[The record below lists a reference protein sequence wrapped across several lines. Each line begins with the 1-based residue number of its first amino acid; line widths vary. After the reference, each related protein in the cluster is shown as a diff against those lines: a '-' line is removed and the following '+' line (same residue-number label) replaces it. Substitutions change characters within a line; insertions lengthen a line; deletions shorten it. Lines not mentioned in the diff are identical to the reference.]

1 MAETLAVPNKRSP
14 VLIGGSI
21 VLVISFLLLVAFGA
35 YLASKGKLFESS
47 ITTDAMLFADVP
59 GRIGIDGKLQVE
71 GPAPIPVAAGEH
83 TITFFDGAGKSS
95 LDVAVQKGEFLYIPN
110 PDTPKFY
117 SYEQAGKGAVLAS
130 AFPPDTII
138 KIPNCT
144 PVDYK
149 YPKIC
154 EDAHMIRED
163 LSVGTYTIQYSN
175 PNLGDY
181 SEEIRVAANTT
192 IRHTHSFITTLDQWN
207 AWRKQHGE
215 IIERNYG
222 GRYRGNSAGDA
233 ILLPFEATGAVFGE
247 LFH

>member
-1 MAETLAVPNKRSP
+1 MAETLQKRSP
-14 VLIGGSI
+14 VLIGGI
-21 VLVISFLLLVAFGA
+21 ILLVISFLLLVAFGA
-35 YLASKGKLFESS
+35 YLASKGKLFASS

-83 TITFFDGAGKSS
+83 EITFFDGAAKSS
-95 LDVAVQKGEFLYIPN
+95 LDISVQKGEFLYIPN

-117 SYEQAGKGAVLAS
+117 SYSGSLKGKVLAS

-144 PVDYK
+144 PIDSK

-154 EDAHMIRED
+154 EDAHTMQED

-175 PNLGDY
+175 PNLGNY
-181 SEEIRVAANTT
+181 AEEIAIGANTT
-192 IRHTHSFITTLDQWN
+192 VRNTHSFITTLEQWN
-207 AWRKQHGE
+207 TWRKQHGE
-215 IIERNYG
+215 IIEQSYG
-222 GRYRGNSAGDA
+222 GRYRGNGAAGA
-233 ILLPFEATGAVFGE
+233 ILLPFEATGTVFGE